1 MYQLHSAKSAL
12 NTASAALVAAV
23 LSSLYR
29 PTQQQSLEDA
39 VNLELAAS
47 GWEALGWLRVSLSW
61 VHISASFTHGW
72 KTWYKLFHL
81 FELQLSLLQDER
93 GSLAPQHCLWTRNN
107 IYRVSS
113 TKQDLINSG

>member
-1 MYQLHSAKSAL
+1 MGSSGL
-12 NTASAALVAAV
+12 ASSQPELGSH
-23 LSSLYR
+23 LSFLYPR
-29 PTQQQSLEDA
+29 LEDL
-39 VNLELAAS
+39 VQ
-47 GWEALGWLRVSLSW
+47 V
-61 VHISASFTHGW
+61 ISP
-72 KTWYKLFHL
+72 L